1 MHLLMKGTCILIIGS
16 FMLLAAASCGE
27 DAAPAR
33 YTPEQFRHTVDSTIA
48 ARIPEIRKELRE
60 DYEMRKAII
69 LKSVQDSIKGTGQ
82 SIPAVIIPGDALL
95 KDTSHDETT
104 TDTGN
109 Q

>member
-1 MHLLMKGTCILIIGS
+1 MHLLMKGTCILTMGS

-27 DAAPAR
+27 DTTSAR

-82 SIPAVIIPGDALL
+82 AIPAVIIPGDALL
-95 KDTSHDETT
+95 KDTSHDKTT

-109 Q
+109 

>member
-1 MHLLMKGTCILIIGS
+1 MKGTCILTMGS

-27 DAAPAR
+27 DTTSAR

-82 SIPAVIIPGDALL
+82 AIPAVIIPGDALL
-95 KDTSHDETT
+95 KDTSHDKTT

-109 Q
+109 